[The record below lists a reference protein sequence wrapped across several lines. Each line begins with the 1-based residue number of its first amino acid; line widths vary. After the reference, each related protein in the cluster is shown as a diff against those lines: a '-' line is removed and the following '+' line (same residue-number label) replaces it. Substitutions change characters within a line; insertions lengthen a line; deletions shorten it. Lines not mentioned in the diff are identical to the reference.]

1 MNVYDQLLMEFPGIE
16 TTLTSYSSEC
26 HATMLLPSLKQALT
40 NYDKERALY
49 CLGEMD
55 NWYQKNLSKIYS
67 NSYVFHKDE
76 HLRVAELIHL
86 SIQKISE
93 SEVAPKSTAIGNED
107 TPDST
112 EPIIFLSHCSSDKTY
127 GDILEKFKFDGHI
140 TTMANKGILYIV
152 LKEYTTDRGN
162 LHPNEISN
170 LEMGYIFEE
179 IIRRFSESHN
189 EDAGQH
195 YTPREVIQLMVNIL
209 FYDDNDILSGNNVAK
224 TIYDPACGTG
234 GMLSVAEEYLHSLN
248 ASTELVSFGQE
259 INDQTFAIC
268 KADMLIKGNNADYIK
283 DGNTLSDDQFAGSTF
298 DYILSNPPFGRE
310 WKNEKAKVEEE
321 AKLGFGGRFGAGLP
335 AASDGQM
342 LFLMTA
348 ISKMKDIDKGGSRI
362 AIIHNGS
369 PLFTGD
375 AGSGPSEIRRYIL
388 ENDLLEAIIALPNDI
403 FYNTG
408 IATYIWVLSNKKA
421 GTVREGKVQLINAN
435 EMFVKRRKAL
445 GNKRNDIS
453 KEDIA
458 EITKIYGDFKESEI
472 SQIYDD
478 EDFGYTK
485 ITVERPLRDEEGN
498 LVLKKGKKQ
507 PDTSLRDTENV
518 PLKEDIKEYFER
530 EVLPFAPDAWVD
542 EKKSKVGYEIPF
554 TRYFYKYEAPRPSAE
569 IMAEIMDLET
579 ELSGSLEEV
588 FDL

>member
-1 MNVYDQLLMEFPGIE
+1 MSNRSAKIDQKANLIWAIADK
-16 TTLTSYSSEC
+16 LTGPYKPHEYGEVI
-26 HATMLLPSLKQALT
+26 LPLTVIRRFDCILADTKDAVLKK
-40 NYDKERALY
+40 YE
-49 CLGEMD
+49 EV
-55 NWYQKNLSKIYS
+55 KNLPMKDVLLRKASGFDFYNTSKYT
-67 NSYVFHKDE
+67 FE
-76 HLRVAELIHL
+76 RLIDDPDHIEENFRDYINGF
-86 SIQKISE
+86 SENVRDIIQ
-93 SEVAPKSTAIGNED
+93 
-107 TPDST
+107 
-112 EPIIFLSHCSSDKTY
+112 
-127 GDILEKFKFDGHI
+127 KFKFDGHI
-140 TTMANKGILYIV
+140 TYMAEKNILFIV
-152 LKEYTTDRGN
+152 LKEFTTDDAN
-162 LHPNEISN
+162 LHPDKISN

-179 IIRRFSESHN
+179 IIRRFSEAHN

-268 KADMLIKGNNADYIK
+268 KADMLIKGNNADFIK
-283 DGNTLSDDQFAGSTF
+283 DGNTLSDDQFKGQTF

-310 WKNEKAKVEEE
+310 WKNEKAKIEEE

-335 AASDGQM
+335 ATSDGQM

-348 ISKMKDIDKGGSRI
+348 ISKMKDVSQGGSRI

-375 AGSGPSEIRRYIL
+375 AGSGPSDIRKYIL

-435 EMFVKRRKAL
+435 ELYEKRRKAL

-453 KEDIA
+453 EDQIA
-458 EITKIYGDFKESEI
+458 EITKIYGDFEENEI
-472 SQIYDD
+472 SKIFDNA
-478 EDFGYTK
+478 DFGYTK
-485 ITVERPLRDEEGN
+485 ITVERPIVGEDGKP
-498 LVLKKGKKQ
+498 VLKKGK
-507 PDTSLRDTENV
+507 PEADSNLRDTENV
-518 PLKEDIKEYFER
+518 PLKDDIQEYFKR
-530 EVLPFAPDAWVD
+530 EVLPFAPDAWID
-542 EKKSKVGYEIPF
+542 TKKSKVGYEIPF
-554 TRYFYKYEAPRPSAE
+554 TRYFYKYKAPKSSEE
-569 IMAEIMDLET
+569 IMAEILELEK

-588 FDL
+588 FGK

>member
-1 MNVYDQLLMEFPGIE
+1 MAIRSAKIDQKADLIWAIADK
-16 TTLTSYSSEC
+16 LTGPYKPHEYGDVI
-26 HATMLLPSLKQALT
+26 LPLTVIRRFDCILFDTKDAVLKK
-40 NYDKERALY
+40 YE
-49 CLGEMD
+49 EV
-55 NWYQKNLSKIYS
+55 KNLPMKDVLLRKASGFDFYNTSKYTFEKLMDDPDHIEENFRDYLNGFS
-67 NSYVFHKDE
+67 DNVQD
-76 HLRVAELIHL
+76 I
-86 SIQKISE
+86 IQKFE
-93 SEVAPKSTAIGNED
+93 
-107 TPDST
+107 
-112 EPIIFLSHCSSDKTY
+112 
-127 GDILEKFKFDGHI
+127 FDGHI
-140 TTMANKGILYIV
+140 TRMANKNILYIV
-152 LKEYTTDRGN
+152 LKEFTTEKAN
-162 LHPNEISN
+162 LHPDEISN

-179 IIRRFSESHN
+179 IIRRFSEAHN

-283 DGNTLSDDQFAGSTF
+283 DGNTLSDDQFVGNTF

-310 WKNEKAKVEEE
+310 WKNEKAKVQEE
-321 AKLGFGGRFGAGLP
+321 AKKGFGGRFGAGLP
-335 AASDGQM
+335 SASDGQM

-348 ISKMKDIDKGGSRI
+348 ISKMKDISQGGSRI

-375 AGSGPSEIRRYIL
+375 AGSGPSNIRKYIL
-388 ENDLLEAIIALPNDI
+388 ENDLLEAIVALPNDI

-435 EMFVKRRKAL
+435 ELYEKRRKAL
-445 GNKRNDIS
+445 GNKRNDIPE
-453 KEDIA
+453 KYID
-458 EITKIYGDFKESEI
+458 EITQIYGDFKESDI
-472 SQIYDD
+472 SQIY
-478 EDFGYTK
+478 ENADFGYTK
-485 ITVERPLRDEEGN
+485 ITVERPKKDEDGN
-498 LVLKKGKKQ
+498 VVLKKGK
-507 PDTSLRDTENV
+507 PVADTSLRDTENV
-518 PLKEDIKEYFER
+518 PLKEDIKAYFER
-530 EVLPFAPDAWVD
+530 EVLPFAPDAWID

-554 TRYFYKYEAPRPSAE
+554 TRYFYKYEAPRPSEE
-569 IMAEIMDLET
+569 IMAEIMELEK

-588 FDL
+588 FR